1 MKLYNC
7 KVAPDLRSN
16 TGGVLQGRGT
26 KDPAI
31 LRNCTNV
38 SECTFLNS
46 LRSGPVAFVSPLLS
60 KPRRRRCTVE
70 SAENQQS
77 AFESAYRTFN
87 KLLTETNPRLRL
99 PRERHRRPCTC
110 VRSQREDDSK
120 EELTIT
126 PPQQHRSHSHCYLV
140 PAKETFARIRL
151 RSLHNR
157 RQRTASARVQDL

>member
-7 KVAPDLRSN
+7 KVAPDLRHN
-16 TGGVLQGRGT
+16 TGGVLLGRGT
-26 KDPAI
+26 KEPAI

-38 SECTFLNS
+38 AECTFLSS

-60 KPRRRRCTVE
+60 KPRRRCTAE
-70 SAENQQS
+70 SGENQLS

-87 KLLTETNPRLRL
+87 KLLTDTNPRLRL
-99 PRERHRRPCTC
+99 SRERHRRPCTC
-110 VRSQREDDSK
+110 VRLQREEESK
-120 EELTIT
+120 DEVPKT
-126 PPQQHRSHSHCYLV
+126 PPQQQRSHSHCYLV

-157 RQRTASARVQDL
+157 RQRTVSARVEEL